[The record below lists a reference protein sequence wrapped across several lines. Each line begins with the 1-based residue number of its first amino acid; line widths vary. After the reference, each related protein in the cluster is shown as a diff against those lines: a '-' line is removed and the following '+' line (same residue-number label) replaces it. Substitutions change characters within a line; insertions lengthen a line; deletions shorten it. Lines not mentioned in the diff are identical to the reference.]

1 MQNGGGRR
9 ENPYA
14 FMEQGVAMRHFLS
27 GLGEENVL
35 LQQGGLHLGRG
46 AERNTKRLDFVCGA
60 SRKTTLQMYK
70 TTTNV
75 KIYSS

>member
-1 MQNGGGRR
+1 MGGGRR

-35 LQQGGLHLGRG
+35 LQQGRFYLGRG

-60 SRKTTLQMYK
+60 RRKTTLQMYK
-70 TTTNV
+70 TTANV
-75 KIYSS
+75 KNCSS